1 MNSLKSKALHRRYA
15 LIVLSVFLNTNFD
28 VLADGVVIDRI
39 YDPYVQAL
47 ETEIE
52 WRSISQSNKRD
63 FDDAQLH
70 KFGIGQSINDIWFA
84 EIYLIGERNE
94 NNSLGIDAIEIE
106 SKLQLTEQGEYSA
119 DWGILFELERSR
131 LQKSWEVKTGLLTVK
146 EWGRWVGTSN
156 IFAIYEWGDYI
167 ANEFE
172 TKLALQLR
180 YRYSRRLEPALEFH
194 TGQNNQGIGPLIMG
208 TESFDGAKKLSWE
221 LGFIFGIDGSDH
233 TLKTSLEYEF

>member
-1 MNSLKSKALHRRYA
+1 MSLLNRKILQHTFAL
-15 LIVLSVFLNTNFD
+15 VFLSISLTANVNVF
-28 VLADGVVIDRI
+28 ADGVVIDRI

-47 ETEIE
+47 EIEIE
-52 WRSISQSNKRD
+52 WRSISQSNKKD

-70 KFGIGQSINDIWFA
+70 KLGIGKSVNDQWFA
-84 EIYLIGERNE
+84 EIYLIGERSE
-94 NNSLGIDAIEIE
+94 DNSLGIDAIEIE

-131 LQKSWEVKTGLLTVK
+131 LQKSWEFKTGLLTVK

-167 ANEFE
+167 DNELE

-194 TGQNNQGIGPLIMG
+194 TGQNNQGIGPLLTG
-208 TESFDGAKKLSWE
+208 TESFGGAKKLSWE
-221 LGFIFGIDGSDH
+221 LGFIFGLDGSDH